1 MHLLDTRLPKSGG
14 FPLCYQL
21 LFAFQSF
28 LEKEINLASRKN
40 TTLNLILADVDSFKY
55 FNDTYGHQTGD
66 FILKE

>member
-40 TTLNLILADVDSFKY
+40 ATLNLILADVTAS
-55 FNDTYGHQTGD
+55 N
-66 FILKE
+66 ILMTPMGIKPVILF